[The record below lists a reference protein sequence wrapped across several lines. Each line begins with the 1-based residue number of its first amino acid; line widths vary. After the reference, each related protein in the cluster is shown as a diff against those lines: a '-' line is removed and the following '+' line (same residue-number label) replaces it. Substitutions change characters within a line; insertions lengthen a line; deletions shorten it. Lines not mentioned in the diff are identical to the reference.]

1 MCGRAGAAHMP
12 KHHLIS
18 LILTVPL
25 GGCAI
30 FAPAYNEAVY
40 TKLDG
45 AHSSLSKIETA
56 LETKAP
62 QRTRYRDVEPYY
74 IEALAMVKDAGDIAA
89 QRPAYLQGKPSA
101 RAAQLLADNIERCR
115 QSIELSRAAF
125 EENGQQA
132 NETDNIS
139 IVRNIC
145 SIAKTMEGSL
155 K

>member
-1 MCGRAGAAHMP
+1 MP
-12 KHHLIS
+12 KHYLLLLAVTI
-18 LILTVPL
+18 PL
-25 GGCAI
+25 DGCAI

-40 TKLDG
+40 TKLEG
-45 AHSSLSKIETA
+45 AHSSLTKIETA
-56 LETKAP
+56 LGTKAP

-74 IEALAMVKDAGDIAA
+74 IEALAMVKDAGEIAG

-125 EENGQQA
+125 EENGQQP
-132 NETDNIS
+132 NEADNIS
-139 IVRNIC
+139 IVRNTC
-145 SIAKTMEGSL
+145 GIARTMEGSL